1 MKQII
6 TLLLLVTVFTSCEEN
21 VQDNTPALQGSINEE
36 FFRAN
41 DSRGTLNEDGSF
53 IIQGIN
59 GVETITLRIND
70 FRRSTFELGGNF
82 TNYATFED
90 KNGNLYTTD
99 PLGSGSIILD
109 APSSVESGLAYG
121 QFNFMAIRPGI
132 DSIFVDNGFYFEVP
146 FGNGEDDD
154 DDTVNS
160 GSFVADIDG
169 VTFNPF
175 TVSAVDTGNSIVIL
189 ASTSNINITIS
200 VPNDVTP
207 ANYSL
212 PMTGFTATYAD
223 GTITES
229 ANSGTIIVLEHDTAT
244 NEIKGTFA
252 FETDSK
258 SISLGQFNVVY

>member
-21 VQDNTPALQGSINEE
+21 IQDNTPAMQGSINEE

-53 IIQGIN
+53 LIQGIN
-59 GVETITLRIND
+59 GVETMTLRLRE
-70 FRRSTFELGGNF
+70 FRRTTYQLGGNSS
-82 TNYATFED
+82 NYATFED
-90 KNGNLYTTD
+90 KNGNVYSTD
-99 PLGSGSIILD
+99 PLGSGEIVLRS
-109 APSSVESGLAYG
+109 PSTVESGLAYG
-121 QFNFMAIRPGI
+121 DFKFMAVRPGI
-132 DSIFVDNGFYFEVP
+132 DTIFVDKGFFFEVP

-154 DDTVNS
+154 DTVNA